1 MEKICFRFFC
11 YILPLFLLCSCSSA
25 KNTNQKENSGLTF
38 QIGSFYTDSDSFAAV
53 HYVERAPTPL
63 TKEELCARAE
73 SSSGRLLFACQNAD
87 RIEAIPIVG
96 LCLEETDL
104 VAYLFFQNNVC
115 FRLLTLKIEETP
127 LGAKIEELFLNPPK
141 ECSATSF
148 DALCLGAVSTCREN
162 APAFEILAI
171 SFTGTPYPGF
181 VPIGRVDGN
190 PGIECC
196 DGGRLFVF
204 PLVDP
209 FDSLEAGRELLRS
222 YYAKQNAK

>member
-1 MEKICFRFFC
+1 MKKISFGFVCLV
-11 YILPLFLLCSCSSA
+11 LPVLLLCSCCSA
-25 KNTNQKENSGLTF
+25 PTTDHKEDSGLAF
-38 QIGSFYTDSDSFAAV
+38 QIGSFYTDPDSFAAV

-63 TKEELCARAE
+63 TKEELEACAE
-73 SSSGRLLFACQNAD
+73 SASGKLRFACQNAD

-96 LCLEETDL
+96 LYLEETDL
-104 VAYLFFQNNVC
+104 VAYLFYKNNEC
-115 FRLLTLKIEETP
+115 FRLLTLEIEETP
-127 LGAKIEELFLNPPK
+127 RGAKIEELFLDPPK

-148 DALCLGAVSTCREN
+148 DALCLGAVSTCREI

-181 VPIGRVDGN
+181 VPIGRVDGKA
-190 PGIECC
+190 GIKCC
-196 DGGRLFVF
+196 NGGILMDF